1 VHGSRA
7 AAFGFRVEGIA
18 PTPWLAVVGGESLPL
33 LDARN
38 APGEG
43 ADLVQ
48 PGVAHVALPE
58 LRALGRVALHA
69 AAIVVD
75 GVAWALIGTRKTG
88 KSTLA
93 YACHRAG
100 VTILTEDVL
109 VLEGLRAFAGPRCLD
124 LRIAVE
130 GADVVRDERHRVT
143 LPPAPAEAPLAGVV
157 YLRWEDEARP
167 ALRPL
172 DPGERLKR
180 LADGTRGDAPWRG
193 DVELLEVAAL
203 PGYELCRSQSGRVED
218 AAALLLAELPMM
230 SSP

>member
-1 VHGSRA
+1 VQASRA
-7 AAFGFRVEGIA
+7 GAFGFRVDGLA
-18 PTPWLAVVGGESLPL
+18 PTPWLAVVGGDSLPL
-33 LDARN
+33 LDARD

-43 ADLVQ
+43 ADIVQ

-58 LRALGRVALHA
+58 LRAHGRVALHA

-100 VTILTEDVL
+100 VTVLTEDVL

-124 LRIAVE
+124 LRVE
-130 GADVVRDERHRVT
+130 VDGADVVRDERHRVT

-172 DPGERLKR
+172 GPGERLTW
-180 LADGTRGDAPWRG
+180 LADGARGDAPWRG

-203 PGYELCRSQSGRVED
+203 PGYELCRSPDGDVDD
-218 AAALLLAELPMM
+218 AAAVLLAGL
-230 SSP
+230 SP